1 MSGIATFFGGG
12 LTAYMLALPN
22 WKLRRKQYV
31 AWIGYVLVGLFATNA
46 LATWIAPPG
55 TKGLPT
61 RCEQVLSRSMCGQ
74 VSK

>member
-1 MSGIATFFGGG
+1 MGVLTFIGGG

-22 WKLRRKQYV
+22 WRLSAKQYL
-31 AWIGYVLVGLFATNA
+31 AWIGFVLVGLFTTNA
-46 LATWIAPPG
+46 LATWVAPPG

-61 RCEQVLSRSMCGQ
+61 RCAQVLPRSMCGQ